1 MRGMKGI
8 TEMMMEMVLVLMV
21 LMKSSMEMPEG
32 GWRSLPE
39 VAPAAFPPSD
49 LLRRQ
54 PFVFYFLVS
63 CFSAASSR
71 NSSGDYFYSWF

>member
-21 LMKSSMEMPEG
+21 LMKSSMETPEG

-54 PFVFYFLVS
+54 PSTSLFLVS
-63 CFSAASSR
+63 CFSAASPRKTPRDPLYSR
-71 NSSGDYFYSWF
+71 F